1 MIEPETEL
9 NSEMSYVVKEIT
21 SAAKLIELS
30 QVSKIINYPGEDPPP
45 DQPDGWDHHV
55 AKEVVSGCLALL
67 HITAQQESASFKG
80 HLKSLFGHH
89 HGSNSD
95 YQIIVQQ
102 TVTKPQRMEVAFLLY
117 ESGNYVNTKRAFREL
132 QVILSPLLR
141 DGSVIVTEG
150 LLRAIVLPNPCSPGT
165 AITNIIEMMQ
175 TKPDAH
181 PEWHKVVQALLHFAC
196 MREDRKQVELLIEK
210 GGKLDQP
217 NYLGYTPIN
226 SARTSLSKEGMK
238 WLLSIAKLKLKDN
251 NGHLLQSPSPVEADS
266 GTIKSLFTSHAVPL
280 LFAIPEEITPLHYA
294 AECDDSEKI
303 WEIFKKEEVSTLM
316 HQRRHVRR
324 HSGSTLKRSNNSLNV
339 IDKYGKTALM
349 ISVEKG
355 YLQSSMYLLLG
366 GADPNRI
373 QHSSGDTPLHSA
385 VRSGILSL
393 VQLLLVFDADPL
405 IENKDGKTPLQLAK
419 EIKMKNSITIVKV
432 LEEMVNLQK
441 QTEAYFTSNI
451 SRPTPRNSSDT
462 FLLSMDGG
470 GVRSFNSVQALIAV
484 EKRMRQLDP
493 GCRPLV
499 SYFDYLAGTSSGA
512 ISNLVLAYV
521 DDSLQVGQALL
532 YKVVTDIFQKSLSER
547 GARMDQFLQEI
558 LGEETV
564 MSDLKDQRVIVMSTL
579 ADRNPCVLH
588 IISNYGESRDEQKGP
603 DERKVWEAARITS
616 AAPIYFPSFE
626 DKFLDGGLMANNPTV
641 DAIVE
646 IMQQSKREKKTV
658 KLGLVLS
665 VGTGV
670 SPSKKVENID
680 TFMPGVSL
688 KTMLTI
694 PDAVKG
700 LSSLLKM
707 LLTEITQS
715 DGQHALR
722 AEMWCESIGADY
734 FRLSPPLITDIEPSI
749 TSIDVLIDM
758 LYHSKKYILCIP
770 DQIDE
775 IARCI
780 LSK

>member
-1 MIEPETEL
+1 
-9 NSEMSYVVKEIT
+9 MSYIVKEIT
-21 SAAKLIELS
+21 SAAKLIEVS
-30 QVSKIINYPGEDPPP
+30 QVPKIINYPVEDPPL
-45 DQPDGWDHHV
+45 DQPDCCDHHV

-67 HITAQQESASFKG
+67 HVTAQQESTSFKG
-80 HLKSLFGHH
+80 HLKSLFSHH
-89 HGSNSD
+89 HDSNSD
-95 YQIIVQQ
+95 YKIIVRQ
-102 TVTKPQRMEVAFLLY
+102 TKPQGMEVAFLLY
-117 ESGNYVNTKRAFREL
+117 ESGCYVNAKRAFREL
-132 QVILSPLLR
+132 HVTLSPLLR

-175 TKPDAH
+175 TKPEEH

-196 MREDRKQVELLIEK
+196 MMEDRKQVELLIEK

-217 NYLGYTPIN
+217 NYFGNTPIN
-226 SARTSLSKEGMK
+226 SARSSLSKEGMK

-266 GTIKSLFTSHAVPL
+266 GTIKSFITCHSVPL
-280 LFAIPEEITPLHYA
+280 LFAIPEEITPLHVA
-294 AECDDSEKI
+294 AESDDSEKI
-303 WEIFKKEEVSTLM
+303 WEIFKKEEVSTM
-316 HQRRHVRR
+316 HQRRHVRQD
-324 HSGSTLKRSNNSLNV
+324 SFSSLKRSNNSLNV
-339 IDKYGKTALM
+339 IDKHGKTALM

-373 QHSSGDTPLHSA
+373 QHSSGDTPLHFA
-385 VRSGILSL
+385 VRSGILLL
-393 VQLLLVFDADPL
+393 VQLLLVFDADPM
-405 IENKDGKTPLQLAK
+405 IENKDGITPLQLAK
-419 EIKMKNSITIVKV
+419 EIKKRNSITIVKV

-441 QTEAYFTSNI
+441 QTEHYFTSNM
-451 SRPTPRNSSDT
+451 SCPTPRNSSDI

-493 GCRPLV
+493 RCHPLV

-521 DDSLQVGQALL
+521 DDSLRVGQALL
-532 YKVVTDIFQKSLSER
+532 YKVVTDIFQKPLSER
-547 GARMDQFLQEI
+547 GTRMDQFLQEI

-579 ADRNPCVLH
+579 ADRSPSVLH
-588 IISNYGESRDEQKGP
+588 IMSNYGGPRDEQKGP

-670 SPSKKVENID
+670 SPSKSVENVD
-680 TFMPGVSL
+680 TFMPGLSL

-722 AEMWCESIGADY
+722 AKIWCESIGTDY
-734 FRLSPPLITDIEPSI
+734 FRLSPPLTTDIEPSI

-758 LYHSKKYILCIP
+758 LYHCKKYILCIP